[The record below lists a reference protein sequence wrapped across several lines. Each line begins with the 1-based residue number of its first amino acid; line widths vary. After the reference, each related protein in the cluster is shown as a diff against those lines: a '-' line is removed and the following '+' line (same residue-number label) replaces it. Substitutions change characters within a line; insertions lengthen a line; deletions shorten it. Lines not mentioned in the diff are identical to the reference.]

1 MAKKKQEDELVI
13 CPVGKFLLDMQKSS
27 WQKSEFVEHLNQ
39 SRIEILKAIR
49 SLIDS
54 RIERLEKNAP
64 RKSARKA
71 TKINVE

>member
-1 MAKKKQEDELVI
+1 MAKKKQEDEWVV
-13 CPVGKFLLDMQKSS
+13 CPVCKFLSDVQHSARK
-27 WQKSEFVEHLNQ
+27 KSEFVEHVNQ

-54 RIERLEKNAP
+54 RIERLEKIAP

>member
-1 MAKKKQEDELVI
+1 MPKKKPEDEVVI
-13 CPVGKFLLDMQKSS
+13 CPVGKFLSEMQKCS
-27 WQKSEFVEHLNQ
+27 WKESEFVAHLNQ
-39 SRIEILKAIR
+39 SGIEILKAIR
-49 SLIDS
+49 SLIDG